1 MAGEV
6 LVTGGA
12 GFVGSGLIRRLLS
25 KGYGVAVFD
34 NMLRGSRER
43 LPDDDS
49 MRIIE
54 GDIRN
59 ASDVRRALESK
70 PQFVVHLAAH
80 HYIPYCNE
88 HPADTI
94 LVNVY
99 GTQVLLEEVKRN
111 NKAEKVIFASSAAVY
126 RPSPKNH
133 QESEQMAPIDIYGVS
148 KQIGEQ
154 LVEFFHRQTGLPSLS
169 ARLFNVIGPRETNP
183 HLLPDIIEQLPNSK
197 HLKLG
202 NLMPKRDYIY
212 VDDVADGLVQMLEST
227 ATTGSFN
234 IGTGSAYSAE
244 DMVNTIGEIIGSSLS
259 IDSTPER
266 QRAGDRP
273 FLCAN
278 NARVTELGWRCR
290 YDFRQGLE
298 NTLAFYGIIKG
309 EC

>member
-1 MAGEV
+1 MASEI
-6 LVTGGA
+6 LITGGA
-12 GFVGSGLIRRLLS
+12 GFVGSGLTRRLIS
-25 KGYGVAVFD
+25 KGYGVTVLD

-43 LPDDDS
+43 VPNDDLV
-49 MRIIE
+49 RVIE
-54 GDIRN
+54 GDIRD
-59 ASDVRRALESK
+59 ASDVRRALESR

-80 HYIPYCNE
+80 HYIPYCNQ

-94 LVNVY
+94 HVNVY
-99 GTQVLLEEVKRN
+99 GTQSLLDEVKRHDEV
-111 NKAEKVIFASSAAVY
+111 KKVIFASSAAVY
-126 RPSPKNH
+126 GPSPQNH

-154 LVEFFHRQTGLPSLS
+154 LLEFFQRQTGVPSLS

-183 HLLPDIIEQLPNSK
+183 HLLPDIIEQLPNGK

-202 NLMPKRDYIY
+202 NLMPRRDYIY

-234 IGTGSAYSAE
+234 IGTGFAHSAE

-273 FLCAN
+273 FLCAD
-278 NARVTELGWRCR
+278 NARLTELGWICR
-290 YDFRQGLE
+290 HDFRQGLE
-298 NTLAFYGIIKG
+298 NTLAFYGLA
-309 EC
+309 